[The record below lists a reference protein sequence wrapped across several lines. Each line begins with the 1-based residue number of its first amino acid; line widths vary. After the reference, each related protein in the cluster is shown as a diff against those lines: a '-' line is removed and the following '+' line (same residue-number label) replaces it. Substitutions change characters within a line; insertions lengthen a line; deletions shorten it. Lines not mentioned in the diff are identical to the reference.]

1 MKRAPWP
8 VLVVLLVAWLACTPR
23 IALAQ
28 TCNAIA
34 SSLNFGQVSPIA
46 GTTASTSSTIT
57 INCTGMGVLP
67 VRACVNIGTGSG
79 GSSYLPRVA
88 LNGTSQ
94 LQYNLYTTS
103 GGSTVWGSRGSTTYA
118 PIAVDVVQNGLTGAG
133 SATLTVYGRVPASQT
148 SLVAGTYTSTFAG
161 ALQAEL
167 DYAAYLLVAPACAS
181 LTSPSST
188 FSFAVSASVINDCTI
203 SSTNINF
210 GTAGVLNSTLTA
222 TGTLSVAC
230 TNNDA
235 YSIALS
241 AGAGSGATVA
251 DRVMTRSGGSDK
263 IHYQL
268 YQNAS
273 HSLPWGDGTNGT
285 TALTGT
291 GTGSSQSVTVYARV
305 LPQTTPQAG
314 TYIDT
319 VIATITY

>member
-1 MKRAPWP
+1 MTRALWI
-8 VLVVLLVAWLACTPR
+8 LFVLLWLGCAPQVAQ
-23 IALAQ
+23 AQ

-34 SSLNFGQVSPIA
+34 SNLDLGQVSPVA
-46 GTTASTSSTIT
+46 GTTASASSTIT
-57 INCTGMGVLP
+57 VSCNGMGLLP
-67 VRACVNIGTGSG
+67 VRACVNLGTGSG
-79 GSSYLPRVA
+79 GTGYLPRTA

-103 GGSTVWGSRGSTTYA
+103 GASTVWGSRGSTTYA
-118 PIAVDVVQNGLTGAG
+118 PIAVDVVNNGTGTG
-133 SATLTVYGRVPASQT
+133 SATLTVYGRAPASQT

-167 DYAAYLLVAPACAS
+167 DYQAYLLLAPSCAS

-188 FSFAVSASVINDCTI
+188 FSFMVSASVINDCTI

-210 GTAGVLNSTLTA
+210 GTAGVLSSTLTA
-222 TGTLSVAC
+222 TGTLTVAC
-230 TNNDA
+230 TKSDA
-235 YSIALS
+235 YSIAIS

-251 DRVMTRSGGSDK
+251 DRVMTRSGGTDK
-263 IHYQL
+263 VHYQL

-273 HSLPWGDGTNGT
+273 YSLPWGDGTGGT
-285 TALTGT
+285 TALAGT
-291 GTGSSQSVTVYARV
+291 GTGSSQSVTVFARV
-305 LPQTTPQAG
+305 LPQVTPQAG

>member
-1 MKRAPWP
+1 MRRALWI
-8 VLVVLLVAWLACTPR
+8 VFLAMWLVCMPRLAS
-23 IALAQ
+23 AQ
-28 TCNAIA
+28 TCTAVA
-34 SSLNFGQVSPIA
+34 SNLNFGQVSPVA
-46 GTTASTSSTIT
+46 GTTASASSTIT
-57 INCTGMGVLP
+57 INCTGMSALP

-79 GSSYLPRVA
+79 GSTYLPRIA

-94 LQYNLYTTS
+94 LQYNLYTAS
-103 GGSTVWGSRGSTTYA
+103 GGSTVWGSRGSTTYQ
-118 PIAVDVVQNGLTGAG
+118 PIAIDVNENGLSGSG

-148 SLVAGTYTSTFAG
+148 ALVAGPYASTFAG

-167 DYAAYLLVAPACAS
+167 DYQAYLLIAPACAS

-188 FSFAVSASVINDCTI
+188 FSFTVSANVINDCTI
-203 SSTNINF
+203 ASTNINF

-222 TGTLSVAC
+222 TGTLTVAC
-230 TNNDA
+230 TKNDA

-241 AGAGSGATVA
+241 SGAGSGATVA
-251 DRVMTRSGGSDK
+251 DRAMTRSGGSDK
-263 IHYQL
+263 VHYQL

-285 TALTGT
+285 TALAGT
-291 GTGSSQSVTVYARV
+291 GTGSSQSITVYARV